1 MLVIFSG
8 CSGVG
13 KNTIINDLLS
23 KSDEYKLLPTYTT
36 RDKRPGEKDG
46 APYFFINDEQFL
58 EKIAKGDFYEHEIV
72 HNHYYGTS
80 RQLLS
85 DGIASG
91 KTLMKDIDV
100 NGALNLSEIL
110 KNDVKIITLFL
121 YVESADILIERLTG
135 RGEKDIALRLERY
148 NHEMSKQK
156 LYSYLIN
163 NNSLENTSKLV
174 DELVK
179 LEKSSGKLVSA
190 LGENEI
196 SVEAVNDAISVYA
209 AGEIPDPVKVC
220 VYDGV
225 FCITEGVE
233 RYIASVI
240 CDKLIAK
247 DLVLSENAL
256 NIAKDFDIYGYAK
269 KFS

>member
-13 KNTIINDLLS
+13 KNTVINNLLS
-23 KSDEYKLLPTYTT
+23 KSDDYKLLPTYTT

-58 EKIAKGDFYEHEIV
+58 EKIEKGDFYEHERV

-85 DGIASG
+85 DGLASG

-121 YVESADILIERLTG
+121 YVENADILIERLTG

-156 LYSYLIN
+156 MYSYLIN
-163 NNSLENTSKLV
+163 NNSLENTSRLV

-179 LEKSSGKLVSA
+179 FEKRGEKLVSA
-190 LGENEI
+190 LGENDI
-196 SVEAVNDAISVYA
+196 SAGSVKEALEVYA
-209 AGEIPDPVKVC
+209 KGEIPDPVKVSVC
-220 VYDGV
+220 DGV

-240 CDKLIAK
+240 CGKLIAK
-247 DLVLSENAL
+247 DLVLAESALKASE
-256 NIAKDFDIYGYAK
+256 DFDIYGYAK

>member
-13 KNTIINDLLS
+13 KNTVINNLLS
-23 KSDEYKLLPTYTT
+23 KSDDYKLLPTYTT
-36 RDKRPGEKDG
+36 RDKRPGERDG
-46 APYFFINDEQFL
+46 FPYFFINDEQFL
-58 EKIAKGDFYEHEIV
+58 EKIAKGDFYEHELV

-80 RQLLS
+80 RQLLA
-85 DGIASG
+85 DGLASG

-110 KNDVKIITLFL
+110 KNDVRIITLFL
-121 YVESADILIERLTG
+121 YVESADILVERLTG

-163 NNSLENTSKLV
+163 NNSLENTSKLI

-179 LEKSSGKLVSA
+179 FEKSEGKLVSA
-190 LGENEI
+190 LEENDISENAVKEALEIYARGENPE
-196 SVEAVNDAISVYA
+196 
-209 AGEIPDPVKVC
+209 PVKVSVC
-220 VYDGV
+220 DGV

-233 RYIASVI
+233 RFVASLV
-240 CDKLIAK
+240 CGKTIAK
-247 DLVLSENAL
+247 DLTLDESA
-256 NIAKDFDIYGYAK
+256 AKTFTGFDIYGYAK
-269 KFS
+269 KSF